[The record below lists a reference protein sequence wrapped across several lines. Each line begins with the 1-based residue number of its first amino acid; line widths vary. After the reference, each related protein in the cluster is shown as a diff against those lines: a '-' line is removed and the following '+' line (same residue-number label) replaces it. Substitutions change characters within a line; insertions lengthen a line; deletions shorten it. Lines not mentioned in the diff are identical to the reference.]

1 MAGGTSVLPFS
12 RRREPRV
19 EIRPARPDEPVART
33 LDEAGFGPH
42 VARLLGYPRDSPDGE
57 IFVAVSGRRLL
68 GGACCASFGATGWIG
83 ALGVLPRARRRG
95 IGEQL
100 TRAAIEWLQSRGA
113 RTVLLYATEL
123 GRPVYDRVGF
133 DREAPARAWRG
144 TPPALPATA
153 GAARVHPGI
162 RRLSPAD
169 RDAILALDHA
179 ATNENRRPVL
189 DMLPAL
195 LGVGLE
201 RDGELAGFALQTPW
215 GAGPAVVAADHEAG
229 TALLQALV
237 LEPQPVTITVPED
250 NVAGA
255 RTLAGWGFQPVNS
268 ALRMRYGPP
277 VGHDPARM
285 FGLFNLFWG

>member
-1 MAGGTSVLPFS
+1 VAGGTSVLPFS
-12 RRREPRV
+12 RRRDPRV

-57 IFVAVSGRRLL
+57 ILVAASGRRLL

-100 TRAAIEWLQSRGA
+100 TRAAIAWLESRGA
-113 RTVLLYATEL
+113 QTVLLYATDL

-133 DREAPARAWRG
+133 ARELPARAWRG
-144 TPPALPATA
+144 TPPAARGAERLP
-153 GAARVHPGI
+153 PGV
-162 RRLSPAD
+162 RRLRPSD

-179 ATNENRRPVL
+179 ATNEDRRPVL

-195 LGVGLE
+195 LGLGLE
-201 RDGELAGFALQTPW
+201 REGELVAFTLQTPW
-215 GAGPAVVAADHEAG
+215 GAGPAVVGADDAAGIAM
-229 TALLQALV
+229 LRALV

-250 NVAGA
+250 NRVGV
-255 RTLAGWGFQPVNS
+255 RTLSDWGFQPVNS
-268 ALRMRYGPP
+268 ALRMRHGPP
-277 VGHDPARM
+277 VGHDPSRM